1 MWLQNITLTEVCNII
16 VLVSAV
22 IIAGKNI
29 WEFFKKP
36 VDDLQVRANA
46 REEEHIEE
54 VIDRRVPELLATHS
68 EKVKG
73 ERNHEEACRA
83 QSIKDD
89 IIAAVEG
96 RIDELKNM
104 TVEQDKQLSSLIK
117 SMDLLTQSQMD
128 MMRYDM
134 NRIYYKYRQYKKILS
149 ADKKAFIKIYHDY
162 KSMDG
167 NTWID
172 ALYAEL
178 KDWPIVEDQSELKGD
193 N

>member
-16 VLVSAV
+16 VLISAV

-46 REEEHIEE
+46 KEEEHIEE
-54 VIDRRVPELLATHS
+54 VIDRRVPELLAKHS

-104 TVEQDKQLSSLIK
+104 TVEQDKQLSSLVK

-178 KDWPIVEDQSELKGD
+178 KDWPIVEDWSELTK
-193 N
+193 

>member
-54 VIDRRVPELLATHS
+54 VIDRRVPELLAKHS

-89 IIAAVEG
+89 IIAAVDD
-96 RIDELKNM
+96 RLDELKNM

-134 NRIYYKYRQYKKILS
+134 NRIYYKYHQYKKILS

-178 KDWPIVEDQSELKGD
+178 KDWPIVEDWSELKGD

>member
-16 VLVSAV
+16 VLISAV

-178 KDWPIVEDQSELKGD
+178 KDWPIVEDWSELKGD

>member
-1 MWLQNITLTEVCNII
+1 MWLQGINLTEICNVV
-16 VLVSAV
+16 VLISAV
-22 IIAGKNI
+22 IIAGKTI
-29 WEFFKKP
+29 YGFFKQP
-36 VDDLQVRANA
+36 VDDLAAKANA
-46 REEEHIEE
+46 KEEEHIEE

-89 IIAAVEG
+89 IIAAVDD
-96 RIDELKNM
+96 RLDELKNM
-104 TVEQDKQLSSLIK
+104 TVEQDKQLSSIRK

-134 NRIYYKYRQYKKILS
+134 NKIYYKYHSYKKILS
-149 ADKKAFIKIYHDY
+149 ADKKAFIKIYNDY
-162 KSMDG
+162 KLMDG

-172 ALYAEL
+172 ALYNEL
-178 KDWPIVEDQSELKGD
+178 IEWPIVEDQSELTK
-193 N
+193 

>member
-1 MWLQNITLTEVCNII
+1 MIWLQQITLTQVCNVI

-36 VDDLQVRANA
+36 VDDLQARASE
-46 REEEHIEE
+46 REEAHIEE
-54 VIDRRVPELLATHS
+54 VIDRRVPDLLAAHS

-89 IIAAVEG
+89 IIAAVDEKIG
-96 RIDELKNM
+96 ELKLM
-104 TVEQDKQLSSLIK
+104 TVEQDKQLSSIRK
-117 SMDLLTQSQMD
+117 SIDLLNQSQLD

-134 NRIYYKYRQYKKILS
+134 NKIYYKYRPYKRILS
-149 ADKKAFIKIYHDY
+149 ADKKAFIKIYNDY

-178 KDWPIVEDQSELKGD
+178 IEWQIVEDSNELKS
-193 N
+193 

>member
-178 KDWPIVEDQSELKGD
+178 KDWPIVEDWSELKGD

>member
-134 NRIYYKYRQYKKILS
+134 NRIYYKYHQYKKILS

-162 KSMDG
+162 KSMNG

-178 KDWPIVEDQSELKGD
+178 KDWPIVEDWSELKGD